1 MGPVIVYTFSPD
13 WGLPTGGPFALKLLK
28 WLEVAGVPFEQRIE
42 NNPAK
47 GPKGKNPWIEIDGER
62 IGDSE
67 IIIETLAKRTGFDID
82 SGLSPEQRAL
92 SHAVRRM
99 LEEHFHQV
107 FEWELFVHPAGA
119 AWVRELA
126 GTIVPKPLA
135 GTAATLFGGRF
146 RRQLHARGIARHSDD
161 VIAAKGRADVEAFE
175 ALLSGKPFL
184 AGDRVSM
191 ADVAAYGLLM
201 PMARWP
207 MHTPVANYI
216 KGRPALV
223 AYLDRL
229 APMKAEQRLAA

>member
-1 MGPVIVYTFSPD
+1 MSGLVVYTFSPD
-13 WGLPTGGPFALKLLK
+13 WGLPTGGPFALKLIK
-28 WLEVAGVPFEQRIE
+28 WLEIAGLPFEQRIE
-42 NNPAK
+42 NNPAR
-47 GPKGKNPWIEIDGER
+47 GPKGKNPWIELDGAR

-67 IIIETLAKRTGFDID
+67 LIIESLARRSGFDID
-82 SGLSPEQRAL
+82 AGLSPEQRAL

-126 GTIVPKPLA
+126 ATIVPRPLA
-135 GTAATLFGGRF
+135 GTAASVFGGRF
-146 RRQLHARGIARHSDD
+146 RRQLHARGIGRHGDD
-161 VIAAKGRADVEAFE
+161 VIAAKGRADVDAFE
-175 ALLSGKPFL
+175 ALMGGKPFL

-207 MHTPVANYI
+207 MKTPVADYI

-223 AYLDRL
+223 AYLNRVS
-229 APMKAEQRLAA
+229 AMKAEQRIAA